1 MTSDELNDSSA
12 NEAAMLEAMRLTFT
26 QSAAP
31 LAQREAREKRKPVP
45 KRQAKA
51 PGNRAPRK
59 GHERTAQLNIKMLPA
74 VKERLMAYCESQGI
88 AVTDWMEE
96 VVMSLGGP
104 EQ

>member
-1 MTSDELNDSSA
+1 MTSEELNDSSA
-12 NEAAMLEAMRLTFT
+12 DDAAMLEAMRATFT

-31 LAQREAREKRKPVP
+31 LAQREAREKRKPAP
-45 KRQAKA
+45 KRQ
-51 PGNRAPRK
+51 PGTRAPRK

-96 VVMSLGGP
+96 VVMSMGGN
-104 EQ
+104 